1 MNDDDI
7 QKKLDAAL
15 IECTR
20 LREENIRLQKLLG
33 QTDAE
38 PEITCDCDSSTV
50 TNSSPPDV
58 KIALFLS
65 LFRGRKDV
73 YPVRW
78 EGKNGRT
85 GYSPACYNEW
95 NRAFCDKPR
104 VKCGDCKHRK
114 FIPLTDEV
122 IHDHLTGKHTIG
134 VYPLLHD
141 ETCRFLS
148 VDFDK
153 SGWQDDAAVFL
164 GVCKEMDVPAAL
176 ERSRSGNGGHVWIFF
191 QSPVTAATARK
202 LGSMILTRCM
212 DRRYQVG
219 FDSYDRFFPSQD
231 TMPTG
236 GFGNLI
242 ALPLQHYPREKGNTI
257 FLDGNFRPYPDQ
269 WEFLSS
275 MKRMALPEIE
285 GIVRNA
291 ENSGKVMGD
300 GMKIVGEDE
309 EDDPWT
315 LPPSAVKPAP
325 ALNGPFPEAV
335 KIVLA
340 DLVYLEKEGLK
351 SDMLNRLMRL
361 AAFKNPE
368 FYKAQAMRMPTY
380 DKPRIISCSD
390 DFQKHL
396 GLPRGCLGSLS
407 ELLTS
412 LGIKQEVADER
423 YAGIPVDLTF
433 QGELHSAQKDA
444 LCELLAHDDGVLA
457 ATTAFGKT
465 VVAAALIA
473 ERKVNTL
480 IIVHRRQLMDQWSER
495 LSTFLD
501 LPTAEIGRVG
511 GGKENL
517 TGRIDI
523 GMIQSLNRKGVV
535 RDLVA
540 EYGQVIVDE
549 CHHISAFSF
558 EEVMKKVKARFVL
571 GLTATPIRKDGHHPI
586 IMMQCG
592 PIRYRVGAREQALI
606 RPFEHT
612 VLPRYTDFSF
622 ATESSLFFNEDKR
635 QSIQDIYA
643 ALTVDEKRNGHIIND
658 LMRVIKEGRS
668 PLLLTERTDHVDIL
682 AKGLSGSVRNIVVM
696 KGGMGVKQ
704 RREIANQL
712 ASIPDGEERLIIA
725 TGRYIGEGFD
735 DARLD
740 TLFLALPISWR
751 GTLQQYAGRLH
762 RLYDNKKEVRIYD
775 YVDNNVPML
784 MRMYKR
790 RLQGYRSMGY
800 EVGER

>member
-1 MNDDDI
+1 MNDDNI

-15 IECTR
+15 TECAM
-20 LREENIRLQKLLG
+20 LRKENIRLQKLLG
-33 QTDAE
+33 QAGAE
-38 PEITCDCDSSTV
+38 PEKASDINASTIT
-50 TNSSPPDV
+50 TNSPPDV

-78 EGKNGRT
+78 EGKNGRA
-85 GYSPACYNEW
+85 GYSPACSNEW
-95 NRAFCDKPR
+95 SRAFCNKPR
-104 VKCGDCKHRK
+104 VKCGDCNHRK
-114 FIPLTDEV
+114 FLPVTNEV
-122 IHDHLTGKHTIG
+122 ILDHLTGKHTIG

-141 ETCRFLS
+141 ETCRFLA

-153 SGWQDDAAVFL
+153 SGWQDDAAAFL
-164 GVCKEMDVPAAL
+164 EVCKEMDIPATL

-191 QSPVTAATARK
+191 QSPVSAATARK
-202 LGSMILTRCM
+202 LGSAILTRCM
-212 DRRYQVG
+212 DKRYQVG

-231 TMPTG
+231 TMPVG

-242 ALPLQHYPREKGNTI
+242 ALPLQHYPRENGNTL
-257 FLDGNFRPYPDQ
+257 FLDGNFKPHPDQ

-275 MKRMALPEIE
+275 IKRMALPDIDR
-285 GIVRNA
+285 IVRNA

-300 GMKIVGEDE
+300 GMNIVGENE
-309 EDDPWT
+309 ENDPWT
-315 LPPSAVKPAP
+315 LPPSGMKQDI
-325 ALNGPFPEAV
+325 ALNGPFPETV
-335 KIVLA
+335 RVVLG
-340 DLVYLEKEGLK
+340 DLIYVEKEGLK
-351 SDMLNRLMRL
+351 SDMLNRMMRL
-361 AAFKNPE
+361 AAFQNPE
-368 FYKAQAMRMPTY
+368 FYKAQAMRLPTY

-407 ELLTS
+407 ELLTD
-412 LGIKQEVADER
+412 LGIKQEVSDER
-423 YAGIPVDLTF
+423 YAGIPIDLTF

-444 LCELLAHDDGVLA
+444 LCELLTHDVGILA

-473 ERKVNTL
+473 KRKVNTL

-495 LSTFLD
+495 IATFLD
-501 LPTAEIGRVG
+501 LPSAEIGRVG
-511 GGKENL
+511 GGKEKL
-517 TGRIDI
+517 TGKIDI

-535 RDLVA
+535 KDLVA
-540 EYGQVIVDE
+540 QYGQVIVDE

-558 EEVMKKVKARFVL
+558 EEVMKKVKAKFVM

-592 PIRYRVGAREQALI
+592 PIRYRVGGREQAQL
-606 RPFEHT
+606 RPFDHT
-612 VLPRYTDFSF
+612 VLPRYTDFVF
-622 ATESSLFFNEDKR
+622 ATESPIFLNKDNLG
-635 QSIQDIYA
+635 IQETYA
-643 ALTVDEKRNGHIIND
+643 ALTANEKRNALIVSDVINA
-658 LMRVIKEGRS
+658 IKGGRS
-668 PLLLTERTDHVDIL
+668 PILLTERTDHVDIL
-682 AKGLSGSVRNIVVM
+682 AASLSGSVRNIVVM

-704 RREIANQL
+704 RKDMAAQL
-712 ASIPDGEERLIIA
+712 ADIPDEEERLIIA

-762 RLYDNKKEVRIYD
+762 RLHGNKKEVRIYD

-790 RLQGYRSMGY
+790 RIEGYGAMGY
-800 EVGER
+800 VIKIE